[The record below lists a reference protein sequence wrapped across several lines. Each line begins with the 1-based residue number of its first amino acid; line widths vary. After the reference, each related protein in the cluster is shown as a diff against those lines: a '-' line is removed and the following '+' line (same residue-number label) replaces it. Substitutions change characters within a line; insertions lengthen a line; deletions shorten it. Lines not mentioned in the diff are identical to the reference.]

1 MEVKKKNP
9 RKEKKRKEIQG
20 KQPEQN
26 KETNR
31 KTKEKKEVQRRVQS
45 RNIIH

>member
-1 MEVKKKNP
+1 MEVKKKIQG
-9 RKEKKRKEIQG
+9 KKRKEIQG
-20 KQPEQN
+20 NQPEQN
-26 KETNR
+26 QETNR